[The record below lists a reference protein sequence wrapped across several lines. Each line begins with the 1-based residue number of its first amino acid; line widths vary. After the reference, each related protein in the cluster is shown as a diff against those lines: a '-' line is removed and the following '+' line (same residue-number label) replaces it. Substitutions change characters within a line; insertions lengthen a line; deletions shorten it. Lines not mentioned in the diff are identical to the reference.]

1 MRGAAQCAV
10 SSTESQAKNEVPRV
24 HLALKA
30 TMTGASSMRILLVE
44 DEQNLASALTTA
56 LEHEAYAVDLRAPTS

>member
-1 MRGAAQCAV
+1 
-10 SSTESQAKNEVPRV
+10 V
-24 HLALKA
+24 HSALKA

-56 LEHEAYAVDLRAPTS
+56 LEHEAYAVDLTARAPTS